1 MNAKKE
7 IYYNNTV
14 YKVALDTV
22 KFINGVDVVQ
32 LPNHLI
38 VYWNDL
44 EQKWK
49 MADLNLIEL
58 YTNKKSIDVEFNNEI
73 IKVISNLDLNED
85 IENVK
90 VTSVKIDCLV
100 YFDNEKNVWKLLDK
114 NHNLYQIYTN
124 KKCL

>member
-1 MNAKKE
+1 MNKKE
-7 IYYNNTV
+7 VYYNNTV
-14 YKVALDTV
+14 YRVTLDTV

-32 LPNHLI
+32 LPNNLI
-38 VYWNDL
+38 VYWSDL

-58 YTNKKSIDVEFNNEI
+58 YTNKKSIDIEFNNEI
-73 IKVISNLDLNED
+73 IKVISHLDLNEE